1 MLKKIILARHRG
13 FCMGVKRAINIA
25 DDTAD
30 KRTGEKVTI
39 LNEIVHN
46 EAVVED
52 FKEKGVAQAFSV
64 DEVDEGT
71 LIISAHGI
79 SPDVIEKA
87 EAKGLNVIDATC
99 PLVSRIYEI
108 LHKVVANG
116 YHIVHYGDRNHD
128 ETQGV
133 IGHAPEHI
141 TVVSTPEELQA
152 LPDWPDRKLG
162 LTVQTTSHKDEF
174 EKVERLAVAKW
185 PHIRVFNTICNATT
199 KRQSAVMDLAPRV
212 DMMLVVGSKTS
223 ANSSRLAQ
231 ISDAICGRGILIG
244 SADDIK
250 TEWFDDPAIEQVGI
264 TAGAST
270 PEFLVEQA
278 IERLVQI
285 SGGTAEVVLPKK
297 NNRIPRAASASN

>member
-25 DDTAD
+25 DETARE
-30 KRTGEKVTI
+30 RTGERVTI

-46 EAVVED
+46 EAVVDD
-52 FKEKGVAQAFSV
+52 FKHKGVGQAFSV
-64 DEVDEGT
+64 DEVNEGT

-79 SPDVIEKA
+79 SPDVIQKA
-87 EAKGLNVIDATC
+87 QAKGLNVIDATC

-141 TVVSTPEELQA
+141 SVVSTPEELQA

-174 EKVERLAVAKW
+174 EKVEQLAVAKW

-199 KRQSAVMDLAPRV
+199 TRQSAVMDLAPKV
-212 DMMLVVGSKTS
+212 DMMLVVGSKSS
-223 ANSSRLAQ
+223 ANSNRLAQ

-244 SADDIK
+244 NADDIER
-250 TEWFDDPAIEQVGI
+250 EWFDDPKIERVGI

-278 IERLVQI
+278 IERLVEI
-285 SGGTAEVVLPKK
+285 SGGTAEVVLPHK
-297 NNRIPRAASASN
+297 NNRIPRASGAGK